1 MLSKSSAQLG
11 PPAPGCRLVM
21 SASTATKSTTVM
33 TTVVIHCVDRSNGD
47 LTGPPSRS
55 ISGFR
60 PHPPDFTKALRTG
73 HFPLDLDPM
82 FAE

>member
-11 PPAPGCRLVM
+11 PSAPGCRSVM

-47 LTGPPSRS
+47 LTGLLPGR
-55 ISGFR
+55 FQDFD